1 MQFLKAPIVGD
12 PVYGL
17 KSIMPIKSMSDELRQ
32 HILGFDRQALHAI
45 RLGLIHPLS
54 GEAMEWSIDLPDD
67 MKNLLE
73 MIRLEQSDVLDSL
86 DDLGFE
92 EYLDESS
99 DDMDEDIL
107 EDDE

>member
-1 MQFLKAPIVGD
+1 MYLEEGT
-12 PVYGL
+12 
-17 KSIMPIKSMSDELRQ
+17 
-32 HILGFDRQALHAI
+32 HHT
-45 RLGLIHPLS
+45 RLFS
-54 GEAMEWSIDLPDD
+54 GPSTND

-73 MIRLEQSDVLDSL
+73 MIRIEQSDVLDSL

>member
-1 MQFLKAPIVGD
+1 
-12 PVYGL
+12 
-17 KSIMPIKSMSDELRQ
+17 MSDELRQ
-32 HILGFDRQALHAI
+32 HILGFDRQALRAI

-73 MIRLEQSDVLDSL
+73 IIRLEQSDVADPLADLD
-86 DDLGFE
+86 FE
-92 EYLDESS
+92 DYLDELG
-99 DDMDEDIL
+99 DDIDDDIL

>member
-1 MQFLKAPIVGD
+1 
-12 PVYGL
+12 
-17 KSIMPIKSMSDELRQ
+17 
-32 HILGFDRQALHAI
+32 
-45 RLGLIHPLS
+45 
-54 GEAMEWSIDLPDD
+54 MEWSIDLPED

-99 DDMDEDIL
+99 DDMDDDVL
-107 EDDE
+107 EGDE